1 MRGFVTNIEND
12 TLENQ
17 DFRRVLY
24 TAKNTQLVLMSLRA
38 NEEIGEEIHDLDQFI
53 RVEAGQG
60 LALID
65 GGAHRLSDGSAVII
79 PAGTRH
85 NVINVSD
92 TEELK
97 LYTLYSPPEHRDGTV
112 HKTKSDA
119 LEHEEHFDGKTTE

>member
-1 MRGFVTNIEND
+1 MRGYVTNIEND

-60 LALID
+60 LALSPSI
-65 GGAHRLSDGSAVII
+65 ATAQF
-79 PAGTRH
+79 TRPRAMPSSTR
-85 NVINVSD
+85 NISTAKQPNRRRDES
-92 TEELK
+92 
-97 LYTLYSPPEHRDGTV
+97 TLVNRR
-112 HKTKSDA
+112 
-119 LEHEEHFDGKTTE
+119 